1 MLSPTGSN
9 GGKHPDATLA
19 EYCEYWGDSES
30 VAQPQHDVPGFA
42 KRTTHAKKTRRRSQC
57 ATARVQT
64 LRCEYWQ
71 QIKTI
76 EPKTWCSWI
85 RLASNWG

>member
-42 KRTTHAKKTRRRSQC
+42 KRTTHAKRRGAAVS
-57 ATARVQT
+57 VQQ
-64 LRCEYWQ
+64 LES
-71 QIKTI
+71 K
-76 EPKTWCSWI
+76 P
-85 RLASNWG
+85 